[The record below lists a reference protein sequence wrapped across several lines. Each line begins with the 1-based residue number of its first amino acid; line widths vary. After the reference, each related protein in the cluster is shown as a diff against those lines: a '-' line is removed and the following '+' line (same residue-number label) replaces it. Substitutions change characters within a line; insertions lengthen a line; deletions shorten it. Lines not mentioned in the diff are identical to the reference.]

1 MSKGFKDMKR
11 FILIF
16 GFLPISFLGGEAS
29 MDWQQYIPQ
38 NQNASVRYGITN
50 LGEETISSI
59 TIHGPAT
66 MNGTKILELV
76 EVNGTLNANKANIN
90 KLTLNGNFEG
100 LDIHLKEGKING
112 TVSLRKSKVSGIIT
126 VYGLLTASE
135 CEFLNSIVIDST
147 EIHFS
152 KSTLQDIN
160 VINNAT
166 NPTVQKIYLND
177 NTILKGKISFK
188 SGKGE
193 VFASGKSTITASQVI
208 GGKITQKD

>member
-1 MSKGFKDMKR
+1 
-11 FILIF
+11 
-16 GFLPISFLGGEAS
+16 
-29 MDWQQYIPQ
+29 
-38 NQNASVRYGITN
+38 YGITN

-100 LDIHLKEGKING
+100 LDIHLKEGMING

-135 CEFLNSIVIDST
+135 CEFSNAIMIDST
-147 EIHFS
+147 EVHFS

-160 VINNAT
+160 VLNSAT
-166 NPTVQKIYLND
+166 NPTVQKIYLKE

-193 VFASGKSTITASQVI
+193 VIISGKSTITASQVI

>member
-100 LDIHLKEGKING
+100 LDIHLKEGMING

-135 CEFLNSIVIDST
+135 CEFSNAIMIDST

-160 VINNAT
+160 VLNSAT
-166 NPTVQKIYLND
+166 NPTVQKIYLKE

-193 VFASGKSTITASQVI
+193 VIISGKSTITASQVI

>member
-1 MSKGFKDMKR
+1 MKL
-11 FILIF
+11 FILLI
-16 GFLPISFLGGEAS
+16 GFLPISFLWGEAS

-38 NQNASVRYGITN
+38 NQNASVRYGSTN

-100 LDIHLKEGKING
+100 LDIHLKEGMING

-135 CEFLNSIVIDST
+135 CEFSNAIMIDST

-160 VINNAT
+160 VLNSAT
-166 NPTVQKIYLND
+166 NPTVQKIYLKE

-193 VFASGKSTITASQVI
+193 VIISGKSTITASQVI